1 MEDLTSTETAFT
13 PYILFIALWF
23 IYSQGLLKLDDRA
36 PPLTFSPTLS
46 SVITPT
52 NDASP
57 SPQAANT
64 KL

>member
-13 PYILFIALWF
+13 PYIISIALWF
-23 IYSQGLLKLDDRA
+23 IYSQGDDRA

-46 SVITPT
+46 SVTTPT